1 MVGKYGYAEA
11 SVARITEEAGVAQ
24 GTFYNHFENRQ
35 ELLDQLLPKIGID
48 MVYFIRERTGTAHAA
63 RQEIERFSAFFDFI
77 REVPEFLRIL
87 NEAEYFAPIGYQ
99 KHLDN
104 IATAYVRILRRA
116 RQAGAIVDYQRRGV
130 RSHRP
135 HADGRARLSE
145 PPLLLRW
152 RQRHGR
158 ARARHLRL
166 PRSWSRAG
174 CSHRKKAITMTAEG
188 IVLVTGGSRGIGAAT
203 ATLLAEQGQRVVI
216 TDIAPEPL
224 AGTQAILWPAPFDV
238 ASESAVVSGIA
249 DIEAA
254 HGPITGLVNAAG
266 VFGKMHPIERV
277 RMDQWDREVN
287 IDLRGTFLVARSVG
301 VKMAERR
308 HGAIVNV
315 ASVAG
320 MTSGPI
326 HAYTA
331 AKAGVIQITQTLA
344 AEWGRSG
351 VRVNAVSPGF
361 TRTAM
366 LEAGIASGA
375 LNRKL
380 LESPTA
386 MNRLVEPIEVAH
398 AIAWLLSPMSSGV
411 TGINLPVDA
420 GYIAGTTWAAYGG
433 LREAPSAYMRTPA

>member
-1 MVGKYGYAEA
+1 MA
-11 SVARITEEAGVAQ
+11 
-24 GTFYNHFENRQ
+24 
-35 ELLDQLLPKIGID
+35 
-48 MVYFIRERTGTAHAA
+48 
-63 RQEIERFSAFFDFI
+63 
-77 REVPEFLRIL
+77 
-87 NEAEYFAPIGYQ
+87 
-99 KHLDN
+99 
-104 IATAYVRILRRA
+104 
-116 RQAGAIVDYQRRGV
+116 
-130 RSHRP
+130 
-135 HADGRARLSE
+135 
-145 PPLLLRW
+145 
-152 RQRHGR
+152 
-158 ARARHLRL
+158 
-166 PRSWSRAG
+166 
-174 CSHRKKAITMTAEG
+174 AEG

-216 TDIAPEPL
+216 VDISRNRWREPKRSCGPPLSTSPAKAP
-224 AGTQAILWPAPFDV
+224 
-238 ASESAVVSGIA
+238 SCSGIA

-277 RMDQWDREVN
+277 RMEQWDREVN

-344 AEWGRSG
+344 AEWGRTG

-361 TRTAM
+361 TRTVA

-375 LNRKL
+375 LNKRL
-380 LESPTA
+380 LEQPDRDEPAGRADRGRASDRVAAVADEQRRDRHQSAGRRRFYRGLHLGRLWRPARSPGARSEDTS
-386 MNRLVEPIEVAH
+386 MNIETPRKKLDLAS
-398 AIAWLLSPMSSGV
+398 AIAEGDIRVLLMV
-411 TGINLPVDA
+411 LVHMTGDA
-420 GYIAGTTWAAYGG
+420 ALAGAAVQ
-433 LREAPSAYMRTPA
+433 APARRAPDPRPRGRSVQGNPGRDPRRRRKAVRRWRTQTGHIRSRRRADAEDDAIDASAKTSRANMRR

>member
-1 MVGKYGYAEA
+1 
-11 SVARITEEAGVAQ
+11 
-24 GTFYNHFENRQ
+24 
-35 ELLDQLLPKIGID
+35 
-48 MVYFIRERTGTAHAA
+48 
-63 RQEIERFSAFFDFI
+63 
-77 REVPEFLRIL
+77 
-87 NEAEYFAPIGYQ
+87 
-99 KHLDN
+99 
-104 IATAYVRILRRA
+104 
-116 RQAGAIVDYQRRGV
+116 
-130 RSHRP
+130 
-135 HADGRARLSE
+135 
-145 PPLLLRW
+145 
-152 RQRHGR
+152 
-158 ARARHLRL
+158 
-166 PRSWSRAG
+166 
-174 CSHRKKAITMTAEG
+174 MTAEG

-203 ATLLAEQGQRVVI
+203 ATLLAEQGHKGVI
-216 TDIAPEPL
+216 VDIAPEPL
-224 AGTQAILWPAPFDV
+224 AGTKTILWPAPFDV

-266 VFGKMHPIERV
+266 VFGKMHRIERV

-301 VKMAERR
+301 VKMAARR

-344 AEWGRSG
+344 AEWGRNG

-375 LNRKL
+375 LNKKW
-380 LESPTA
+380 LENPTA

-433 LREAPSAYMRTPA
+433 LREAPSA